1 MRTRPTLAIAG
12 AAALAAALIAGAV
25 TAPAAPTSPRSAT
38 ERYYVS
44 ETWHAFSGTPG
55 KGKPT
60 DVYTFQSELTTQAGK
75 RTGMV
80 NGYAINLRPPFVAW
94 TLTAIVAG
102 GTLTMAS
109 IVNQEGTPRVLM
121 ISGGTGRYLGAA
133 GTVRL
138 TDAGDRGDLAVVM
151 LEARSN

>member
-1 MRTRPTLAIAG
+1 MRIRPTLAIAG
-12 AAALAAALIAGAV
+12 AAALATALIAGAV
-25 TAPAAPTSPRSAT
+25 TAPAAPTTRSAT

-60 DVYTFQSELTTQAGK
+60 DIYTFQSALTTEAGK
-75 RTGMV
+75 KTGMV

-94 TLTAIVAG
+94 SLTAIVPG

-109 IVNQEGTPRVLM
+109 TVSQESKPRVLV
-121 ISGGTGRYLGAA
+121 ITGGTGRYLGAG

-138 TDAGDRGDLAVVM
+138 TNAGDHGDLAVVM
-151 LEARSN
+151 LEPRNS

>member
-1 MRTRPTLAIAG
+1 MRTRTTLVIAG
-12 AAALAAALIAGAV
+12 AAALATALIAGAV
-25 TAPAAPTSPRSAT
+25 TAPAALTTRSAT

-44 ETWHAFSGTPG
+44 ETWHAFSGIAG

-60 DVYTFQSELTTQAGK
+60 DVYTFQSTLRTETGK
-75 RTGMV
+75 KTGLV

-94 TLTAIVAG
+94 SLTATVPG

-109 IVNQEGTPRVLM
+109 IVNQESKPRVLV
-121 ISGGTGRYLGAA
+121 ISGGTGRYLGAV

-138 TDAGDRGDLAVVM
+138 TDAGDHGDLAVVT
-151 LEARSN
+151 LEPRSS

>member
-1 MRTRPTLAIAG
+1 MTRPTVAIAG
-12 AAALAAALIAGAV
+12 AAALATALIAGAA
-25 TAPAAPTSPRSAT
+25 TAPAAPTARTTT

-60 DVYTFQSELTTQAGK
+60 DIYTFQSALTT
-75 RTGMV
+75 RTGKKTGIV

-94 TLTAIVAG
+94 SLTANVPG

-109 IVNQEGTPRVLM
+109 IVNQENKPRVLV
-121 ISGGTGRYLGAA
+121 ISGGTGRYLGAS

-138 TDAGDRGDLAVVM
+138 TDAGDHGDLALVT
-151 LEARSN
+151 LQPRNS

>member
-1 MRTRPTLAIAG
+1 MPTRFTRAAG
-12 AAALAAALIAGAV
+12 SVVLAALIAGVV
-25 TAPAAPTSPRSAT
+25 TALAAPTTGSAT

-60 DVYTFQSELTTQAGK
+60 DIYTFQNTLKTEAGK
-75 RTGMV
+75 KTGIV
-80 NGYAINLRPPFVAW
+80 NGYAVNLRPPFVAW
-94 TLTAIVAG
+94 SLTATVAG

-109 IVNQEGTPRVLM
+109 TVSQESKPRVLV
-121 ISGGTGRYLGAA
+121 ITGGTGRYLGAS

-138 TDAGDRGDLAVVM
+138 TDAGDRGDLAIVT
-151 LEARSN
+151 LESRSS

>member
-1 MRTRPTLAIAG
+1 MRIRPTLAIAS
-12 AAALAAALIAGAV
+12 ATALATALIAGAV
-25 TAPAAPTSPRSAT
+25 TAPAAPATHSAA

-55 KGKPT
+55 NGKPT
-60 DVYTFQSELTTQAGK
+60 DVYAFQSTLTTEAGTK
-75 RTGMV
+75 TGMV

-94 TLTAIVAG
+94 SLTATVAG

-109 IVNQEGTPRVLM
+109 IVNQESKPRVLV
-121 ISGGTGRYLGAA
+121 ISGGTGRYLGAS

-138 TDAGDRGDLAVVM
+138 TDAGDHGDLAVVT
-151 LEARSN
+151 LQPRIS